1 MAKARFLLPFLPT
14 LVGCATTSPSDVGQ
28 VRAVA
33 PGTYAIGVASNTSL
47 KKTLFQSREG
57 TEEAVSQAGQNPCGD
72 ICSQSRPPAS
82 SRRC

>member
-33 PGTYAIGVASNTSL
+33 PGTYAIGVASNTL

-57 TEEAVSQAGQNPCGD
+57 TEEAVSQAGQFCHAKG
-72 ICSQSRPPAS
+72 QSS
-82 SRRC
+82 